1 MTGVRSAFL
10 AGSLLSAFA
19 VAAQTVPPAERE
31 SAMPQAE
38 TSEAMPQAKTSVP
51 TPAPSAESA
60 PGADASP
67 APAASAAA
75 PPAAGTTADSKAPAA
90 RGSFKTMDRMELDT
104 SAITGNRELPKVLYI
119 VPWKKSDL
127 GDLIGRPANSL
138 IDEVLAPVDRD
149 VFKRQIE
156 YFATLNSEAAAAP
169 PPAAPAPSH

>member
-38 TSEAMPQAKTSVP
+38 TSV
-51 TPAPSAESA
+51 
-60 PGADASP
+60 P
-67 APAASAAA
+67 APAAPAPDASASPAAEAPVATPAAAAAPADAKSAAA
-75 PPAAGTTADSKAPAA
+75 RS
-90 RGSFKTMDRMELDT
+90 SQFKTVDRIELEG

-127 GDLIGRPANSL
+127 GDLVGRPANSL

-156 YFATLNSEAAAAP
+156 YFATLNSEAAT
-169 PPAAPAPSH
+169 PPAAPSAAPPH

>member
-1 MTGVRSAFL
+1 MTGVRSALL

-31 SAMPQAE
+31 SAMPRAE
-38 TSEAMPQAKTSVP
+38 TSVP
-51 TPAPSAESA
+51 TPAAS
-60 PGADASP
+60 GTDAAP
-67 APAASAAA
+67 APAA
-75 PPAAGTTADSKAPAA
+75 PAAPAA
-90 RGSFKTMDRMELDT
+90 TAPVSTMSTDSNPATTRGSFKTMDRMELES

-156 YFATLNSEAAAAP
+156 YYATLNSEAAAAP
-169 PPAAPAPSH
+169 PAGPQTNAAPSH